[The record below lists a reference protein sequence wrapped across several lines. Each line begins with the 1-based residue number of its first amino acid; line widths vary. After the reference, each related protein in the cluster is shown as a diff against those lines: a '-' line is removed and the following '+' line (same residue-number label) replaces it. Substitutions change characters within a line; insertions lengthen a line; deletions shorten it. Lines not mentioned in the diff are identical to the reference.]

1 MQSGFYKMC
10 VLKRKKKT
18 SVYSFVDLI
27 NVGDFSIP

>member
-10 VLKRKKKT
+10 VLKRKKM